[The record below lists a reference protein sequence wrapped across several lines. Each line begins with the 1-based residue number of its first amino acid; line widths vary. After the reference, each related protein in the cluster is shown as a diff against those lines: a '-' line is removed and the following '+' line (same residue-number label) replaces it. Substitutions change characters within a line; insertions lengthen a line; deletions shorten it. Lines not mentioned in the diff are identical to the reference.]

1 MTVSGTSAPREQ
13 PTVRS
18 ILRVVITVIA
28 SVLALYLIYRLRTPI
43 GWLILAIFIAT
54 AASAP
59 VNVISRKIPRGAA
72 IAIVYLGIVL
82 IPVGIGAALVPPVVE
97 QTVKLV
103 NNLPEYTDDLNKA
116 FDENEQLRQ
125 LNEDYHVTSKLD
137 DLANDLVSKLGEAA
151 GALADIGAG
160 IVSSIFALVTIL
172 VMSMF
177 MVARGH
183 EWREAFLRMRP
194 PDQAQA
200 IRRASDRIAS
210 AVSAYIGGALAQA
223 TVAGFSAFVM
233 LTILGIPSPLPLA
246 VVIAVLDLI
255 PLVGATLGAVIV
267 GVVTLFADFPSDTII
282 WAIFA
287 IVYQQFENYVVQ
299 PRIQSRASQLDP
311 FIVVIAALFG
321 GTLLGVIGALLAIP
335 TAAAIQIAVRE
346 YLAYKREYGNPFVS
360 PEPATGSGPA
370 PANSPGG
377 AS

>member
-1 MTVSGTSAPREQ
+1 VTVSGTSAPREQ
-13 PTVRS
+13 QPSVRA
-18 ILRVVITVIA
+18 IVRVVTIVVV
-28 SVLALYLIYRLRTPI
+28 SVLVLYLIYRLRTPI
-43 GWLILAIFIAT
+43 GWLVLATFIAA

-72 IAIVYLGIVL
+72 IAVVYLGIVL
-82 IPVGIGAALVPPVVE
+82 IPIGIGAVLVPPVVK

-103 NNLPEYTDDLNKA
+103 NNLPQYTDDLNKA
-116 FDENEQLRQ
+116 FNDNEQLRK
-125 LNEDYHVTSKLD
+125 LNEDYDITSKLD
-137 DLANDLVSKLGEAA
+137 NVANNLVSRLGDVA
-151 GALADIGAG
+151 GALADIGSG
-160 IVSSIFALVTIL
+160 LVSSLFAAVTVL

-177 MVARGH
+177 MVSRGR
-183 EWREAFLRMRP
+183 EWREAFLRTRP
-194 PDQAQA
+194 PVQAEA
-200 IRRASDRIAS
+200 LRRATDRIAS

-223 TVAGFSAFVM
+223 AVAGFAAFLM

-346 YLAYKREYGNPFVS
+346 YLAYKREFGNPFTT
-360 PEPATGSGPA
+360 PKPPAGEGAPA
-370 PANSPGG
+370 PADV
-377 AS
+377 